1 MMKDF
6 LYLDTD
12 SISSISAQLFEGN
25 ILEIIDEKAEVRGE
39 NITDNY
45 GSNEKKSN
53 SAKLGISATNVSGTA
68 ENSTF
73 ENKAVQFMNNDTFK
87 MGIKKAYDDFLY
99 NKVYDEL
106 KSKKA
111 IKQLNDSNQ
120 FDFVAIDGNYSVLDL
135 HTSSKIF
142 DTDLLRQLPYIN
154 DRLELPSIKS
164 LENKFKNAE
173 KYILNPGSNKI
184 PRHFQNSDEL
194 KSFYYSFK
202 ELSAIKTFNEMT
214 KHLNAT
220 LGHKIILN
228 KDNTILIGDRE
239 HLRIPGETVSLANK
253 INLKGF
259 GRKITI
265 TEKISNITDFQNQS
279 SDTQEFLSKGTQGM
293 LMIFLSSVLNLKEE
307 DTFDIIQPIGLE
319 FSKVPK

>member
-1 MMKDF
+1 MKDF

-73 ENKAVQFMNNDTFK
+73 ENKTVQFMNNDTFK

-99 NKVYDEL
+99 NKVHDEL

-111 IKQLNDSNQ
+111 IKKLKDSNQ
-120 FDFVAIDGNYSVLDL
+120 FDFVAIDDSYSVLDL

-164 LENKFKNAE
+164 LEDKFKSAE
-173 KYILNPGSNKI
+173 KYLSNPGSNKI
-184 PRHFQNSDEL
+184 PRHFQNSTEL
-194 KSFYYSFK
+194 KSFYNSFK
-202 ELSAIKTFNEMT
+202 ELYAMKTFNEMT
-214 KHLNAT
+214 KHLNVT

-239 HLRIPGETVSLANK
+239 HLRIPGETISLANK

-265 TEKISNITDFQNQS
+265 TEKISSVTDFQNKS
-279 SDTQEFLSKGTQGM
+279 SDKQGFLSEGTQGM
-293 LMIFLSSVLNLKEE
+293 LMIYLSSILNLNEK

-319 FSKVPK
+319 FSKVPE